1 MTRLCGLGAVAAL
14 IAIHN
19 LAVLGEIGW
28 PSVWAFAYVATF
40 YGLGSWLMLRTFFLE
55 SQRLHLGTLF
65 LVADVP
71 LLLLAIHLTGGTSS
85 WLFLLLAA
93 RCTDQI
99 FFGVRR
105 VIWFNHLLVGSYIL
119 YVLLVAAARGEVH
132 WETEGA
138 KIVILYAFNWY
149 YTMTARTVDSVRRRS
164 RRSNLLKRERDDRI
178 GTVSHAIGIRAAGLV
193 DVLESL
199 RRTPLDHK
207 QKEYLRVLA
216 ESSRS
221 LVNMV
226 DVLND
231 PANQTGDLE
240 MENGQFAPADIV
252 SEVALLV
259 RPLAESKGLDLR
271 VDVTDLES
279 LLAMGDGGKLRHAL
293 LTLAHNATRFTEQG
307 YVELRAWRIQP
318 GRIGFE
324 VKDSGVGIPFHLKRR
339 LLAPFRRADGSPSH
353 RTRGVGTGFGISR
366 RLIESMGGVLE
377 LDTAP
382 GLGTTVRFT
391 LDLPEAASPL
401 AVEQLAHV
409 VE

>member
-1 MTRLCGLGAVAAL
+1 MTRLCGLGVVTALVAM
-14 IAIHN
+14 HN
-19 LAVLGEIGW
+19 LAILGRMNW
-28 PSVWAFAYVATF
+28 TSVGTFAYVATF

-71 LLLLAIHLTGGTSS
+71 VLLLAIHLTGGTSS

-105 VIWFNHLLVGSYIL
+105 VIWFSHLLVGSYFL
-119 YVLLVAAARGEVH
+119 YALVVAATQGGVD
-132 WETEGA
+132 WKIEGA
-138 KIVILYAFNWY
+138 KLAILYAFNWY
-149 YTMTARTVDSVRRRS
+149 YAVTARTVDSVRRRF
-164 RRSNLLKRERDDRI
+164 RRSNLRKRERDDRV
-178 GTVSHAIGIRAAGLV
+178 GTISYAIGIRAAGFV
-193 DVLESL
+193 DVLESF
-199 RRTPLDHK
+199 RRTPLDHQ
-207 QKEYLRVLA
+207 QKEYLRILA

-221 LVNMV
+221 LVHLAN
-226 DVLND
+226 VLND
-231 PANQTGDLE
+231 SENQMGGLE
-240 MENGQFAPADIV
+240 LEKGRFAPAELV
-252 SEVALLV
+252 SEVAFLV

-271 VDVTDLES
+271 VDVSGVET
-279 LLAMGDGGKLRHAL
+279 LLAMGDSGKLRHAL
-293 LTLAHNATRFTEQG
+293 LGLAHNATRFTEQG
-307 YVELRAWRIQP
+307 CVELRAWRVHP
-318 GRIGFE
+318 GRFGFE
-324 VKDSGVGIPFHLKRR
+324 VKDSGVGISFHVKRR

-353 RTRGVGTGFGISR
+353 RTRGLGTGFGISR

-391 LDLPEAASPL
+391 LDLPDAASL
-401 AVEQLAHV
+401 SAVAQLAHV